1 MKKLIIIT
9 FLFMATTSAWA
20 GTYSLY
26 GTNAINQVSKI
37 STYSGYAQCENSKW
51 TYEALYTNLRC
62 VAD

>member
-1 MKKLIIIT
+1 
-9 FLFMATTSAWA
+9 MATTSAWA

-26 GTNAINQVSKI
+26 GTNAINQVTKL